1 MSEFDNQNNL
11 NETEPTPVE
20 TPAEAVEEP
29 VAEVVEETVAE
40 TPAVETPAEAVAEPV
55 VEAPAVEAPAEAVA
69 EPVAEVPAETVSEGF
84 AQVEFDAPKKAKKGK
99 KGVKILIIVV
109 AILAVLGILAGIFF
123 DAIVGFYYATFAPA
137 EDYFKYVEYNT
148 FSKYVDDISE
158 AYGNVKKT
166 YTEDVAAEAEIKV
179 TLSETGKDLIK
190 DYVGLDLGWLN
201 SVSIDGST
209 NINNGK
215 ESVNLNLKLSDKTIL
230 SANVIADMAASKMYM
245 AITNLSNEYVELPL
259 VQGSQYG
266 DYNASLRQNMM
277 KAFTSEGFWE
287 KTPDK
292 EKVNEIINKY
302 LKIALEEI
310 DDVKKDTKTLEVNGV
325 KQKVTVLK
333 VTVTEETV
341 VKMTEA
347 VLKEFKKDKEI
358 KGIIEDAL
366 NAIVDELDTGADVDE
381 VVDELYD
388 MVDEAIDDI
397 KDIDYDDDNELF
409 VLKDYVNSKHEVIG
423 RNLEV
428 DGEEIEYMTLTKGK
442 KVAFK
447 AEMDGLEI
455 NGEGTK
461 DGDLLNMDYTVTVE
475 DVDVLEMSVENY
487 NEKTAKEGY
496 INGKVTIKPTK
507 DLLERVLDS
516 STASQV
522 ALLEPG
528 ISIELNNTENGGDFS
543 IELLTHDTAL
553 LTIASTGKTVASSE
567 IDIPSNTVD
576 SYEWSSSL
584 DITKV
589 ITALQEAGVPS
600 EYLNLLSYYM
610 YY

>member
-20 TPAEAVEEP
+20 TPAEAV
-29 VAEVVEETVAE
+29 
-40 TPAVETPAEAVAEPV
+40 AEPV
-55 VEAPAVEAPAEAVA
+55 VEIPAEAVT

-158 AYGNVKKT
+158 AYGNVKKA
-166 YTEDVAAEAEIKV
+166 YTEDMASETELKV

-201 SVSIDGST
+201 SISIDGST
-209 NINNGK
+209 NVNDGK
-215 ESVNLNLKLSDKTIL
+215 QAISANLKLSDKTIL
-230 SANVIADMAASKMYM
+230 SADLIADMAASKMYM
-245 AITNLSNEYVELPL
+245 AITNLSNKYVELPL

-266 DYNASLRQNMM
+266 DYNANVQQNMM

-358 KGIIEDAL
+358 KGIIEDVL

-397 KDIDYDDDNELF
+397 KDIDYDDDEELF

-455 NGEGTK
+455 DGEGTK
-461 DGDLLNMDYTVTVE
+461 AGDLLNMDYTVTVA

-496 INGKVTIKPTK
+496 INGKVTIRPTK
-507 DLLERVLDS
+507 DLLERALDS

-553 LTIASTGKTVASSE
+553 LTIASSGKTVASSE

-584 DITKV
+584 DITKI